1 MSATKIWLIRHG
13 TPDLAVRGVCYGRL
27 DVGLAAEGRRQLTLL
42 SERLRS
48 EPLAAIYSSPRK
60 RTIESAA
67 ILAAHHRCRV
77 QTVEDLREINFGDF
91 EGLSYAEIEQRYP
104 ELYRHWMDRPT
115 EVEFPNGE
123 SFARMCARVMAAL
136 TVLRDRHA
144 GQSVAIVTHGGV
156 TRIVLADALGV
167 PAANVFRIAQ
177 RYAALNLI
185 HYVGA
190 YPVVKLVNGSGGFY

>member
-1 MSATKIWLIRHG
+1 MNVTNLWLIRHG
-13 TPDLAVRGVCYGRL
+13 APDAAVRGVCYGRL
-27 DVGLAAEGRRQLTLL
+27 DVGLAPDGRRQFILL
-42 SERLRS
+42 AERLRS

-67 ILAAHHRCRV
+67 LLAAHHGCGV
-77 QTVEDLREINFGDF
+77 HIVEDLREINFGDF
-91 EGLSYAEIEQRYP
+91 EGLSYDEIQRRYP
-104 ELYRHWMDRPT
+104 ELYRQWMERPT

-123 SFARMCARVMAAL
+123 SFSTMRARVLSAVGAMR
-136 TVLRDRHA
+136 TRHA

-167 PAANVFRIAQ
+167 PEVNAFRIAQ

-185 HYVGA
+185 QYTEE
-190 YPVVKLVNGSGGFY
+190 YPVVELLNGSGGFD

>member
-1 MSATKIWLIRHG
+1 MWLIRHG

-42 SERLRS
+42 SKRLKS
-48 EPLAAIYSSPRK
+48 QPLAAIYSSPRK
-60 RTIESAA
+60 RAVESAA
-67 ILAAHHRCRV
+67 ILAAHHRCGVR
-77 QTVEDLREINFGDF
+77 TVEDLREIDFGDF

-104 ELYRHWMDRPT
+104 ELYRQWMDRPT
-115 EVEFPNGE
+115 DVEFPNGG
-123 SFARMCARVMAAL
+123 SFSRMCVRVMQAL
-136 TVLRDRHA
+136 NVLRNRHA

-156 TRIVLADALGV
+156 TRIALAEALGV

-190 YPVVKLVNGSGGFY
+190 YPVVELLNGSAGFY